1 LEKRCYISKEKNKN
15 KKQHILRK
23 MILSP
28 YKLSEDF
35 IKKKLT
41 LIENGS
47 LNLTNYDGSNKTYGK
62 INSILKADIEV
73 NNSKFYYN
81 VLKGGSTGLAES
93 YIRDEFKTSDLTSL
107 IELTAKNINLTHRFS
122 GILQIKLLK
131 NLFKNLLFSN
141 TRSKSKEYISKHY
154 DLGNEFFSIWL
165 DKTLT
170 YSSAIYENPKDDLA
184 NAQTNKYNKLI
195 DFIKP
200 KSGDKLLEIG
210 CGWGGFAEHLAKNYD
225 VKLDCITISN
235 KQLEFAQ
242 KRIFNA
248 GLNEKVDIKFLDYR
262 DVKGKYDSI
271 ASIEMIEA
279 VGEKYL
285 NEYFSAIKN
294 NLKPNSIAAIQA
306 IVIKDELFDRYRKN
320 EDFIQKYI
328 FPGGFLPSLQ
338 SIRNYCKDTGLEL
351 TDYNSYG
358 KHYSNTLKTWRE
370 NFIRSWNDISK
381 QGFDQSFKKIWDFY
395 FSYCEAGFKAR
406 NIDLIQFSICN
417 K

>member
-1 LEKRCYISKEKNKN
+1 
-15 KKQHILRK
+15 

-28 YKLSEDF
+28 YKLSENF
-35 IKKKLT
+35 IKKKLA
-41 LIENGS
+41 LIKNSS
-47 LNLTNYDGSNKTYGK
+47 LNLTNYDGSNKIYGQ
-62 INSILKADIEV
+62 INSTIKADIEV
-73 NNSKFYYN
+73 NNSKFYFN
-81 VLKGGSTGLAES
+81 ILKGGSTGLAES
-93 YIRDEFKTSDLTSL
+93 YVRDEFKTSDLTSL

-131 NLFKNLLFSN
+131 NLFKNILFSN

-200 KSGDKLLEIG
+200 KSGDKVLEIG

-225 VKLDCITISN
+225 VKLDCITISK
-235 KQLEFAQ
+235 KQLEFAR

-262 DVKGKYDSI
+262 DIQGKYDSI
-271 ASIEMIEA
+271 VSIEMIEA

-285 NEYFSAIKN
+285 NKYFSAIKN
-294 NLKPNSIAAIQA
+294 NLKPKCIAAIQA

-338 SIRNYCKDTGLEL
+338 SIRNYCSDTGLEL

-395 FSYCEAGFKAR
+395 FSYCEAGFKAK